1 MELLRQARPLLI
13 GHRGAAALAPENTLE
28 SIETAAR
35 HGVDAV
41 EIDVFHGPDGKL
53 VLAHGPDVPQGA
65 VALDDALALV
75 ARLGIAVQL
84 DVKIEGA
91 AQAIS
96 DAVDGAGLA
105 DRAFASSFSLTA
117 LAELAAAAPEL
128 PRSYTYPEDRL
139 GLSSRPWLRPLRS
152 PGLAALRAALPH
164 RLPGWLRSVDAAAAT
179 LNWAVMSPAAVDACH
194 RLGCAVYVWTVND
207 PALAESL
214 VEMGADAII
223 TDDPRIA
230 PGGTPEA

>member
-1 MELLRQARPLLI
+1 MELLREARPLLV

-28 SIETAAR
+28 SIETAAH

-41 EIDVFHGPDGKL
+41 EIDVFRGPDGKL

-75 ARLGIAVQL
+75 SRLGIAVQL

-91 AQAIS
+91 ARAIS

-105 DRAFASSFSLTA
+105 DRAFASSFSLPA
-117 LAELAAAAPEL
+117 LAELAAVAPQL

-139 GLSSRPWLRPLRS
+139 GLSSRPWLRPLRG

-164 RLPGWLRSVDAAAAT
+164 RLPRWLRSVDAAAAT
-179 LNWAVMSPAAVDACH
+179 LNWAVMSPAAVEACH
-194 RLGCAVYVWTVND
+194 GLGCAVYVWTVND